1 MQSEEI
7 IWSRYFKG
15 APFPYWVDSTGT
27 TNYPSLNENI
37 STDVVIVGG
46 GMTGIVTAYML
57 LKEGLE
63 VVILE
68 ADKIVQGTSAH
79 TTAKITSQHGLI
91 YDKTANSLGLDMAK
105 QYADANENAIKMIS
119 RIVSENNIDCDFK
132 QQSAYVYTHLDKYIS
147 KIENEAKTAASLGIN
162 AHYIE
167 ETPMPF
173 KVKAAVR
180 FDNQAQF
187 HPRKYLLSLARI
199 ITDMGCEIYENTR
212 AVDLEEGKSCTVI
225 TDSGFKVFASNV
237 VIASHYPFYD
247 KRGLYFTRI
256 YPERSYALGIIPHE
270 KYPGGMYI
278 TAEDPGV
285 SFRSQPYKDTEMIIV
300 GGEHHKTGHGEN
312 TNQHYLNVLNSAKG
326 SFGVDEVLYRWST
339 QDCMTMDS
347 IPFIGHLTSQTP
359 NIYVATGFQ
368 KWGMTSSHA
377 SAMILTDLI
386 TRGKSPWEDV
396 YSPSRITVEASAK
409 EFLKENADV
418 AVNFVRGKILPADY
432 LKDIKPG
439 EGKIAEVDGKKVGV
453 YCDAANQ
460 LHFVDTSCTHLGC
473 GLEWNAAEKSWDCP
487 CHGSRFTYEGEIV
500 EGPALKTIKTKIGEK
515 VH

>member
-1 MQSEEI
+1 MQSETN
-7 IWSRYFKG
+7 IWSKEFKG
-15 APFPYWVDSTGT
+15 APYPYWLDSTGT
-27 TNYPSLNENI
+27 TDYTALKENI

-46 GMTGIVTAYML
+46 GMTGIVTAYLL
-57 LKEGLE
+57 LKQGFE
-63 VVILE
+63 VVIIE

-91 YDKTANSLGLDMAK
+91 YDQTVNGLGLVMAQ
-105 QYADANENAIKMIS
+105 QYADANENAIKLI
-119 RIVSENNIDCDFK
+119 RKIISENNIDCDFK
-132 QQSAYVYTHLDKYIS
+132 PQSAYVYTHLDKYIS
-147 KIENEAKTAASLGIN
+147 KIQNEAKTASDLGIN

-167 ETPMPF
+167 ETPLPF
-173 KVKAAVR
+173 NVKAAVR

-187 HPRKYLLSLARI
+187 HPRKYLLSLARV
-199 ITDMGCEIYENTR
+199 ITDMGCQIYENTR
-212 AVDLEEGKSCTVI
+212 AVDLEEGESCTVI
-225 TDSGFKVFASNV
+225 TDSGYKVSASSI

-256 YPERSYALGIIPHE
+256 YPERSYALGIIPRE

-285 SFRSQPYKDTEMIIV
+285 SFRSQPLRDTEMIIV

-312 TNQHYLNVLNSAKG
+312 TNQYYTNVLNSAKG
-326 SFGVDEVLYRWST
+326 SFGVEEVLYRWST
-339 QDCMTMDS
+339 QDCMTMDG
-347 IPFIGHLTSQTP
+347 IPFTGRLTSQTP
-359 NIYVATGFQ
+359 NVYVATGFQ
-368 KWGMTSSHA
+368 KWGMTNSHA
-377 SAMILTDLI
+377 SAMIITDLI
-386 TRGKSPWEDV
+386 TNGKSPWEDV

-418 AVNFVRGKILPADY
+418 AVNFFKGKLSTAPD

-439 EGKIAEVDGKKVGV
+439 EGKIAEVEGKKVGV
-453 YCDAANQ
+453 YCDTSSQ

-473 GLEWNAAEKSWDCP
+473 GLAWNAGEKTWDCP

-500 EGPALKTIKTKIGEK
+500 EGPALKTIKTNIEEK